1 MDWLTKFGWMESCEQ
16 GKLKEFTA
24 GFNNIQPCDKPNE
37 SVALGV
43 ALHMHARWLNNQAL
57 QNIRV
62 RKQHNQVWLPR
73 DDAISM
79 YMSMRTLRSKKRP
92 SSARE
97 VMVSSNRR
105 QSCISRVVQS
115 EVFQRSLQGSG
126 EKIPSMLLK
135 QPYEGSAFT
144 MFVIFRWT
152 ASRSAK
158 GKRTRWST
166 MKSPKLCCGQ
176 PWS

>member
-1 MDWLTKFGWMESCEQ
+1 MS
-16 GKLKEFTA
+16 KEEEFRA
-24 GFNNIQPCDKPNE
+24 DFNNIQPYDTPNG
-37 SVALGV
+37 SVALWF
-43 ALHMHARWLNNQAL
+43 ARWLNSQVL

-73 DDAISM
+73 DDARF
-79 YMSMRTLRSKKRP
+79 MRTSQSKKRP

-97 VMVSSNRR
+97 VLISSNRR
-105 QSCISRVVQS
+105 QSSISRVVQS
-115 EVFQRSLQGSG
+115 EDFQRSLQGSG

-135 QPYEGSAFT
+135 QPYDGSTFT

-152 ASRSAK
+152 ASRSAN

>member
-1 MDWLTKFGWMESCEQ
+1 MSKE
-16 GKLKEFTA
+16 KEFTA
-24 GFNNIQPCDKPNE
+24 DFNNIQPCDKPNG
-37 SVALGV
+37 SAVLGV
-43 ALHMHARWLNNQAL
+43 ARWLNNQAL

-62 RKQHNQVWLPR
+62 RKHRNQDLVWLPR
-73 DDAISM
+73 DVARL
-79 YMSMRTLRSKKRP
+79 MRTLRSKKRP

-97 VMVSSNRR
+97 VMIFSNRR

-115 EVFQRSLQGSG
+115 EDFQRSLQGSG

-144 MFVIFRWT
+144 MFVILRWT

-176 PWS
+176 PWSWIRWDTKTAKSKQIN